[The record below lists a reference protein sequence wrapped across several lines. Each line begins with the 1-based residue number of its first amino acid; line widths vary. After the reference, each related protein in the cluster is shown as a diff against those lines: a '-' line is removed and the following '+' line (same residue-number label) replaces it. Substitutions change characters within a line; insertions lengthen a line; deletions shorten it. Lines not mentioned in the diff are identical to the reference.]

1 MSEKDKIDVKKK
13 EKSNEEKKKKEDQK
27 SREITVRRESPF
39 SLFQEMDRL
48 FNDMQRNFFEDW
60 PFGLRRQRPFSV
72 IIKDDEPIFRTPLA
86 NITETDNFFNIS
98 AELPGL
104 DKGDIEISIQDGNL
118 EIKGEVKEE
127 KKEEKEGQLV
137 RREYRSSSYYR
148 CFTMPDN
155 IDEEKIDAT
164 LEKGILTVKI
174 PKIEPVEPEK
184 KKIEIK

>member
-1 MSEKDKIDVKKK
+1 MSEKDKIEVKKK
-13 EKSNEEKKKKEDQK
+13 EKSNEVKKEDQK

-39 SLFQEMDRL
+39 SLFQEMDRM
-48 FNDMQRNFFEDW
+48 FNDLQRNFFDDWYW
-60 PFGLRRQRPFSV
+60 PFGRQRRRPFSL
-72 IIKDDEPIFRTPLA
+72 IIKEDEPIFRTPLA
-86 NITETDNFFNIS
+86 NITEEDDVFAIS

-148 CFTMPDN
+148 AFSLPEN
-155 IDEEKIDAT
+155 IDEEKIDAS
-164 LEKGILTVKI
+164 LDKGILTIKI
-174 PKIEPVEPEK
+174 PKVEPVVPEK

>member
-1 MSEKDKIDVKKK
+1 MAEKVDVKKK
-13 EKSNEEKKKKEDQK
+13 EKSKEEKKEDQK

-60 PFGLRRQRPFSV
+60 PFGIRRRRPFSL

-86 NITETDNFFNIS
+86 NITESDGFFNIS

-127 KKEEKEGQLV
+127 KREEKDGELV

-148 CFTMPDN
+148 CFTLPDS
-155 IDEEKIDAT
+155 IDEDKIDAT
-164 LEKGILTVKI
+164 LDKGILTVKI
-174 PKIEPVEPEK
+174 PKVEPVVPEK
-184 KKIEIK
+184 KKIAIK